1 MRKEIKKLREMTTTQ
16 EVLNYVELIQAD
28 KNAEIYKEVMG
39 LVSDWKTYEN
49 LERIGYRIAVR
60 KACSPQELEECAV
73 AIEEN
78 YCGHDVD
85 EWAEQIRIKAN
96 GMEWYLSEYFSSPAY
111 EEFVSFANVMG
122 IPNPF
127 ASLNEKWLIEF

>member
-1 MRKEIKKLREMTTTQ
+1 MKKLIKKLREMTTTQ
-16 EVLNYVELIQAD
+16 EVLNYVKLIQAD

-49 LERIGYRIAVR
+49 LELIGYRIAVR

-78 YCGHDVD
+78 YCGDLDSD
-85 EWAEQIRIKAN
+85 EWAEQIRLKAY
-96 GMEWYLSEYFSSPAY
+96 GIEWYLSQSYVLTAMQ
-111 EEFVSFANVMG
+111 EFVCFV
-122 IPNPF
+122 
-127 ASLNEKWLIEF
+127 NEECKIQ